1 MPEQIQYMT
10 FTYINYKLTD
20 ARDATFQTH
29 YQKTFHIYHGFKCT
43 VFNYISDTT

>member
-20 ARDATFQTH
+20 TQDATFQTH
-29 YQKTFHIYHGFKCT
+29 YQKKHFTSTKCT
-43 VFNYISDTT
+43 VFDYISDTT